1 MQLNDTVLLII
12 EILYILTVVSI
23 VVVVISENRS
33 PIKAVAWILA
43 VMFLPVI
50 GIIWYL
56 IFGQDTTKKRVISK
70 RMYSKLKRRPL
81 DEMEDAADMEVG
93 LDKGLKRHDN
103 LIKLLKNLDYTPLLG
118 GNDVQIFTHARDKF
132 DQLFI
137 DIEQAKHHIHL
148 EYYVLLDDKIGTRL
162 QQALIIKAKEG
173 VEIRVIYDGFG
184 SRKAK
189 KRFFEE
195 FRKAGIE
202 AESFLKLALPLL
214 TSRLNYRMHRKIVVI
229 DGRIGYVGGINVADR
244 YLDGFSW
251 GAWRDTHARIE
262 GKGVQGL
269 QSVFLIDWYF
279 VSQTLITSRDYFPML
294 ENCGDSPMQIV
305 NSGPL
310 SKHNEIAHG
319 IMQAIYDAKE
329 SIFIQTPYFLPPD
342 GMIDAL
348 QSAAIRGVDVRVTM
362 SKRSDVPLVQ
372 LASRSFIKQMLRSG
386 VKIYFYTKGFLHSKT
401 MTFDTSLTLIGSA
414 NFDSRS
420 FDQNFE
426 VEAFI
431 YDKEVTR
438 QANDIFVEDQRDSEL
453 VLLKE
458 WEKRPVG
465 VRFIESVMRLFAP
478 LL

>member
-1 MQLNDTVLLII
+1 
-12 EILYILTVVSI
+12 
-23 VVVVISENRS
+23 
-33 PIKAVAWILA
+33 
-43 VMFLPVI
+43 
-50 GIIWYL
+50 
-56 IFGQDTTKKRVISK
+56 
-70 RMYSKLKRRPL
+70 
-81 DEMEDAADMEVG
+81 
-93 LDKGLKRHDN
+93 
-103 LIKLLKNLDYTPLLG
+103 
-118 GNDVQIFTHARDKF
+118 
-132 DQLFI
+132 
-137 DIEQAKHHIHL
+137 
-148 EYYVLLDDKIGTRL
+148 VLLDDKIGTRL

-348 QSAAIRGVDVRVTM
+348 QSAAIRGVDVRVMM